1 MAVSETKFLNLLDMF
16 DGGGAGRSGDTFEGG
31 GLLSVL
37 ANLVATPAGTEQRRL
52 AMKNST
58 GKAITTAVDEMMRQ
72 RAAMMDMQR
81 QRGLQQDVDDPR
93 RNTGTSGFTDPMQGY
108 PDMSMQPMSGVT
120 TPMQQAPAV
129 DYPENFPPSTNVGV
143 VASEPVLEM
152 GTAQPSVNYDD
163 AISRQNRGL
172 GMMAQTNEQMA
183 QTAIVELM
191 GPEFYNLPMDRQEAL
206 IKTYLDYRGF

>member
-72 RAAMMDMQR
+72 RAA
-81 QRGLQQDVDDPR
+81 QQDVNDPR
-93 RNTGTSGFTDPMQGY
+93 LNTGASGFTDPMQGY

-143 VASEPVLEM
+143 VASEPVFEM
-152 GTAQPSVNYDD
+152 GMAQPSVNYDD

-172 GMMAQTNEQMA
+172 GLMAQTNEQMA

>member
-58 GKAITTAVDEMMRQ
+58 GKAITTAVDEMMRK

-81 QRGLQQDVDDPR
+81 QRGLQQDVNDPR
-93 RNTGTSGFTDPMQGY
+93 LNTGASGFTDPMQDY

-120 TPMQQAPAV
+120 TPMQ
-129 DYPENFPPSTNVGV
+129 
-143 VASEPVLEM
+143 SEPVLEM
-152 GTAQPSVNYDD
+152 GMAQPSVDYDD
-163 AISRQNRGL
+163 AISRQSRGL